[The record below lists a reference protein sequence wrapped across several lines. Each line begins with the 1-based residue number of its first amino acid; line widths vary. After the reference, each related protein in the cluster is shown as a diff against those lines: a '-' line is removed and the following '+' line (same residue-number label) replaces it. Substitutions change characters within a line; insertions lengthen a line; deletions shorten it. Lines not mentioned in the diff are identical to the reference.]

1 MTGDVELT
9 KGTTTESL
17 HHRNCGGRIYET
29 RTPDGEPAHPHGA
42 ATATSAAKHEQS
54 TLFNWEEAEDDG
66 RLDKNVKGK
75 GRAMTSMELDD
86 RIGGNAGRSPALSD
100 GASSDEDD
108 ELLPSF
114 GGQDDFDRPVS
125 SASYDH
131 KNTRISTSR
140 ASLGMS
146 QNGFISRDDMLER
159 DYVDNG
165 DRDGNDNNDDS
176 EKPYKENTKP
186 KKMRRKAKD
195 RHKPGR
201 FAREM
206 AFVVS
211 LAGSGQS
218 RYTCLAVF
226 FLTLAISR
234 YCRPFPVYY
243 CQCWDQYW
251 LVKCSL
257 K

>member
-9 KGTTTESL
+9 KSTTTESL
-17 HHRNCGGRIYET
+17 HYRNSGGRIYET
-29 RTPDGEPAHPHGA
+29 RTPDGEPAHPHGSAA
-42 ATATSAAKHEQS
+42 ATATTAAKDEQS

-66 RLDKNVKGK
+66 RRLDKNIKGK

-86 RIGGNAGRSPALSD
+86 RIGGNGGGHSPASSD

-125 SASYDH
+125 SASYAH
-131 KNTRISTSR
+131 KNTLNSSSR

-146 QNGFISRDDMLER
+146 QNGFISRDDVLEG

-165 DRDGNDNNDDS
+165 DRNGNDNNDDS
-176 EKPYKENTKP
+176 EKPYKENNKP
-186 KKMRRKAKD
+186 KKKRRKAKD
-195 RHKPGR
+195 RHNPGR

-218 RYTCLAVF
+218 
-226 FLTLAISR
+226 
-234 YCRPFPVYY
+234 
-243 CQCWDQYW
+243 
-251 LVKCSL
+251 
-257 K
+257 